1 MDISNFLNVSTNFI
15 DFAVEKISS
24 GGLNWIGK
32 VIQAI
37 IEGVSITGLGIV
49 LFTLALKTLVL
60 PLDIYSR
67 YKAKKQSLLMKAMR
81 PQMEKLQ
88 KQYANDKQMYNQK
101 VMELQKAHG
110 ISMFGACIPM
120 IVSLVIFMVVF
131 SAFFAVRKSAVVQ
144 GNGREL

>member
-67 YKAKKQSLLMKAMR
+67 YKAKKTIAFNES
-81 PQMEKLQ
+81 
-88 KQYANDKQMYNQK
+88 YA
-101 VMELQKAHG
+101 
-110 ISMFGACIPM
+110 
-120 IVSLVIFMVVF
+120 
-131 SAFFAVRKSAVVQ
+131 SADGKTAKAVR
-144 GNGREL
+144 